1 MVGAKLT
8 SFPMIFSKKLTS
20 QDGSL
25 LIDPRKYKMIVGA
38 LQYCII
44 YRPDISYIVNQL
56 CKFMHSPRE
65 GHWTNLKCI
74 VFITQSRS

>member
-25 LIDPRKYKMIVGA
+25 LIDPRKYRMIVGA

-44 YRPDISYIVNQL
+44 CRPDISYIVNQL

-65 GHWTNLKCI
+65 DHWTNLKCI